1 MNRALV
7 LFAIFASVILL
18 TQIIPVYAGDSE
30 ARKKAKERE
39 EQIAKEVKDKKKKEL
54 EAQKKA
60 LDPTTVTTTVK
71 DPKGKSAAESTN
83 AARLKVLNDA
93 KTAYD
98 IAKTALET
106 AKKAYKADNTNPTKQ
121 TAYNDAKKAFEK
133 AKIAREIAKLG

>member
-1 MNRALV
+1 MNRLLT

-18 TQIIPVYAGDSE
+18 TQIIPAYAGDSE

-54 EAQKKA
+54 ETQKKA
-60 LDPTTVTTTVK
+60 LNPTTVTATAK
-71 DPKGKSAAESTN
+71 DPKGKSAADSTN
-83 AARLKVLNDA
+83 ASRLKALNNA

-98 IAKTALET
+98 TAKTALET
-106 AKKAYKADNTNPTKQ
+106 AKKAYKANSTNSTKQ

-133 AKIAREIAKLG
+133 AKIDRELAKIG